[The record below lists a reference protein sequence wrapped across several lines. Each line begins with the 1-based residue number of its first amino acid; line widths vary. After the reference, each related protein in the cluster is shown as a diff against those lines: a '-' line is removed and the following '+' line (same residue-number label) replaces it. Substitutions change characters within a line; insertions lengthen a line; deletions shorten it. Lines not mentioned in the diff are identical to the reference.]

1 MHFLSHGTVKIL
13 YSASVN
19 IQAESKYLQR
29 ACTQETT
36 SKIITEGH
44 VLERWL
50 SGQSYCCTTK
60 RTLIYTPQTQ
70 KYEGG
75 VYLAHFVIRTSGSR
89 DKRSLEQVAS

>member
-19 IQAESKYLQR
+19 IQAESKYLKR

-36 SKIITEGH
+36 SKIITEGR

-60 RTLIYTPQTQ
+60 RTHIYPPHTQ

-75 VYLAHFVIRTSGSR
+75 VYLAHLVILTSGSR